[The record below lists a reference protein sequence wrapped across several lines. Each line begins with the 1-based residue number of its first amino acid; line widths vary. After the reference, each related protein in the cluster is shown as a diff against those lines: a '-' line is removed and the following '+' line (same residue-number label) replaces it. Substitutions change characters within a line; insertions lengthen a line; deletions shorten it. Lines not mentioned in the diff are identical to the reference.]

1 MSNNI
6 YDILKK
12 MQSLE
17 TPKANLTEGKKAK
30 PDFLDMDKD
39 GDTTE
44 PMKKAAKAK
53 SKGAVAEAVAQVE
66 QQLNEKYMGFKE
78 ATRLA
83 MRMSP
88 GGDMKRH
95 DKDSTAPGAQQHR
108 DATAKAAKAF
118 RSAGGK
124 MGDGDEVGRN
134 AMAQPSRNDKGN
146 AALGDKQL
154 TRYSKTNENSFDPRS
169 EVLSVM
175 QEIYNGAVSGEDMI
189 DTLATKFND
198 YFDDVRRSKDKPLR
212 KAYSYMMNNGQEA
225 EGDPE
230 MMAQIAKQAM
240 DMLSDQQLA
249 EKEGHGES
257 DPLKNRADYAKHGTG
272 QVYKKT
278 YPGDKVG
285 MSKSDAYN
293 IKRSGPKGNLPES
306 MTDEDM
312 LSPKQKKFAKLA
324 PPPDKITYADKI
336 AGAKKTNEGFPTVA
350 DAEKRMRE
358 KEGKTAHGK
367 KTTTAAGTRHER
379 DYDAVDKGADVDM
392 TPKGRGRPKKDRFA

>member
-39 GDTTE
+39 GDTKE
-44 PMKKAAKAK
+44 PMKKAVKDK
-53 SKGAVAEAVAQVE
+53 SKGAVAEAIAQVE
-66 QQLNEKYMGFKE
+66 KQLNEKYMGFKK
-78 ATRLA
+78 TVLA
-83 MRMSP
+83 
-88 GGDMKRH
+88 
-95 DKDSTAPGAQQHR
+95 
-108 DATAKAAKAF
+108 
-118 RSAGGK
+118 
-124 MGDGDEVGRN
+124 
-134 AMAQPSRNDKGN
+134 
-146 AALGDKQL
+146 
-154 TRYSKTNENSFDPRS
+154 ENSFDPRS

-306 MTDEDM
+306 MTDEDV
-312 LSPKQKKFAKLA
+312 LTPKQKKFAKLA